1 MDITPSD
8 TRIIT
13 ITMATTAPAL
23 LALDFV
29 LSLPPL
35 LPPLLVVVL
44 GVPVVALVGGAS
56 DSSLVLNNTVV

>member
-1 MDITPSD
+1 
-8 TRIIT
+8 
-13 ITMATTAPAL
+13 MATTAPAL

-44 GVPVVALVGGAS
+44 GAAVVGLVGGAS
-56 DSSLVLNNTVV
+56 DSSLVLNNTID

>member
-8 TRIIT
+8 TRTIT

-56 DSSLVLNNTVV
+56 DSSLVLNNTIV